1 MIKSLLIG
9 GLLATS
15 SVAIAQ
21 ERPGPPQVLMVKP
34 LRGGA
39 YWIEGGR
46 ANTGF
51 IVGKTSV
58 IVIDAEMSPDMVKQ
72 ELAAIAK
79 LTDKPIST
87 IIVTHAD
94 PDHVA
99 GVPLYPAAA
108 RLIEHEN
115 TWSEV
120 VASSNDPTGGPLTS
134 VYKRVVTHKPSHT
147 IAGNETVTLD
157 GVRIQLIH
165 IAPAH
170 TSGDLIVYL
179 PAQKIVYAGDV
190 VTTNLGRFPVIHFG
204 GSSLGWIAT
213 MKAMLA
219 LDATTYVGGHGSLET
234 KAQLEARVHDAE
246 ERRAAVKTM
255 VEQGK
260 SLSDVETALPEPG
273 ANPMFFSFTRTV
285 FDELTKG
292 YPPASPPWTN
302 IVKH

>member
-1 MIKSLLIG
+1 MIKSIFIG
-9 GLLATS
+9 SMLATS
-15 SVAIAQ
+15 SLAIAQ
-21 ERPGPPQVLMVKP
+21 ERPAPPQVLSIKP

-51 IVGKTSV
+51 IVGKTGV
-58 IVIDAEMSPDMVKQ
+58 IVIDAQMTPDTVKQ
-72 ELAAIAK
+72 EMAAIAK
-79 LTDKPIST
+79 LTDKSIST
-87 IIVTHAD
+87 LIITHAD
-94 PDHVA
+94 PDHAA
-99 GVPLYPAAA
+99 GIPLYPAAA
-108 RLIEHEN
+108 RLIEQEN

-120 VASSNDPTGGPLTS
+120 VASSNDATGGPLTG
-134 VYKRVVTHKPSHT
+134 VYQRVISHKPAQT
-147 IAGNETVTLD
+147 IAGSETITTD
-157 GVRIQLIH
+157 GVRIELIH

-179 PAQKIVYAGDV
+179 PAQKLVYAGDIL
-190 VTTNLGRFPVIHFG
+190 TTNLGPFPVVHFG

-219 LDATTYVGGHGSLET
+219 LDATTYVGGHGNLGT
-234 KAQLEARVHDAE
+234 KAQLQGRVRDAE
-246 ERRAAVKTM
+246 ERRSAIKIM

-260 SLSDVETALPEPG
+260 SLSEVETALPEPG
-273 ANPMFFSFTRTV
+273 ANPMFFTFTRTV